1 MFNRSVEHFRYII
14 NSAGNRA
21 VYYKLFKRDII
32 RP

>member
-14 NSAGNRA
+14 NSAVARA
-21 VYYKLFKRDII
+21 VYYKFFKREII